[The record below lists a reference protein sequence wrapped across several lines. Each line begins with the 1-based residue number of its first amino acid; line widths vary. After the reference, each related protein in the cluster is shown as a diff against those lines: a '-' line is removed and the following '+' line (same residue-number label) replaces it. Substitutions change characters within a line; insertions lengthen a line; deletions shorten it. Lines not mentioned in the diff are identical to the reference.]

1 VSFIGVL
8 AFSVGCGSTVLDP
21 AATPNSSVPGAKMCQ
36 MPTWEEVSTTAP
48 ELAAA
53 VRKRFDAHKHKAL
66 ATLRRDG
73 SPRISGTE
81 VSFRD
86 GELWLGMM
94 DNSLKALD
102 LRRDP
107 RLAIHSPM
115 LDAEMAEGDA
125 KIAGR
130 AVEVDE
136 AAAKQALTEG
146 GPDPGPFHL
155 FRVDVTEVVRITLG
169 GDPPDHLVIES
180 WHEGRGLDRVERR

>member
-1 VSFIGVL
+1 MQPRLVAQFPTSPRSRTR
-8 AFSVGCGSTVLDP
+8 AS
-21 AATPNSSVPGAKMCQ
+21 AKMPG
-36 MPTWEEVSTTAP
+36 MATWEEVIAAAP
-48 ELAAA
+48 DLSAA
-53 VRKRFDAHKHKAL
+53 VRQLFDAHKHKAL

-94 DNSLKALD
+94 DQSRKALD
-102 LRRDP
+102 VQRDP
-107 RLAIHSPM
+107 RLALHSPM
-115 LDAEMAEGDA
+115 LDEEMAEGDA

-130 AVEVDE
+130 AIEVHDP
-136 AAAKQALTEG
+136 AARRALIAD

-155 FRVDVTEVVRITLG
+155 FRVDVTELVRITLG

-180 WHEGRGLDRVERR
+180 WHAGAGVKRVERR

>member
-1 VSFIGVL
+1 
-8 AFSVGCGSTVLDP
+8 
-21 AATPNSSVPGAKMCQ
+21 MCQ

-94 DNSLKALD
+94 DRSVKALD

-107 RLAIHSPM
+107 RLAVHSPM
-115 LDAEMAEGDA
+115 LDEEMAEGDA

-130 AVEVDE
+130 AVEVTDP
-136 AAAKQALTEG
+136 AVKQAQMTG
-146 GPDPGPFHL
+146 GEPPGPFHL

-180 WHEGRGLDRVERR
+180 WHEGRGLERVERR

>member
-1 VSFIGVL
+1 M
-8 AFSVGCGSTVLDP
+8 A
-21 AATPNSSVPGAKMCQ
+21 
-36 MPTWEEVSTTAP
+36 TWEEVSAAAP

-94 DNSLKALD
+94 NRSMKALD

-107 RLAIHSPM
+107 RLALHSPL
-115 LDAEMAEGDA
+115 LDEEMAEGDA
-125 KIAGR
+125 KVAGR
-130 AVEVDE
+130 AIEVTDE
-136 AAAKQALTEG
+136 KSKQAHITG
-146 GPDPGPFHL
+146 GEPPGPFHL
-155 FRVDVTEVVRITLG
+155 FRVDVTELVRITLG

-180 WHEGRGLDRVERR
+180 WHERAGLERVERR